1 MYRSSWSRAQSRL
14 LSGGMTR
21 TFSISFEQMS
31 LSLRAAALAMLIVT
45 AAVAAACSGRLLGK
59 QYEYEEDLHLSLDG
73 SATLIVN
80 ASIPALVALRG
91 LPLDPTPSSRLD
103 IGKVR
108 AAYESAVTDVTRVGR
123 WHRRGRRF
131 VQIRLKVKDVR
142 RLSESPPFSWSRY
155 ELGAQNGRHV
165 FEQRVTASALRAGT
179 LQNVGWDGSETVAFR
194 IHLPSR
200 ILWHNSRDLT
210 TDEPLGPARGNIL
223 GWEQHLAD
231 RLEGRALHIRVE
243 MDSRSILY
251 RTLWLFGGA
260 FLAAILALAGL
271 IWFTMKKGE
280 REAATSHSLLV
291 SASVLRAFVT
301 ESSPRPVASDRASM
315 RSTGLLTTPASVTC
329 PLSTMM

>member
-1 MYRSSWSRAQSRL
+1 MRIS
-14 LSGGMTR
+14 
-21 TFSISFEQMS
+21 SISFEQMS
-31 LSLRAAALAMLIVT
+31 FSLRAAALATLIVT
-45 AAVAAACSGRLLGK
+45 AAGAAACSGRLLGK
-59 QYEYEEDLHLSLDG
+59 QYEYEEDLYLSLDG

-91 LPLDPTPSSRLD
+91 LPLDATPSSRLD
-103 IGKVR
+103 TGMVR
-108 AAYESAVTDVTRVGR
+108 AAYESAATDVTRVSPPWR
-123 WHRRGRRF
+123 RRGRRF

-165 FEQRVTASALRAGT
+165 FEQRVAASALRAGT

-210 TDEPLGPARGNIL
+210 TDEPLAPARGNIL

-231 RLEGRALHIRVE
+231 RLEGRPLHIRVE

-260 FLAAILALAGL
+260 FLAAILALGGL

-280 REAATSHSLLV
+280 REAATSYSLLV

-329 PLSTMM
+329 PPSTMM